1 MTAAFLESETV
12 LAEIDPVVG
21 VVAATDPRSQLRG
34 EWSAL
39 RERHA
44 QVTADYLRLVS
55 PPAGTRVARQDL
67 ERTTEAL
74 RTVTA
79 TMRGFAEANSGAL
92 QRARATMQ
100 AAEAQDHGA
109 RVASHRAMTA
119 LENAGPAVGRLQ
131 SVTKATDELDRALRV
146 FEQASGLRERQSAAA
161 TIITSAQR
169 LENLLREAPA
179 FADRARQV
187 IRSVE
192 TRRSAIATRRAQVP
206 DTLSALRR
214 EFSADCSTDLQR
226 TEVVVDERLAH
237 ADTAIS
243 AARTMLADAP
253 DQAIDQADAARD
265 DLSVAEAAVDA
276 VLDRLRLLREVRAD
290 PQGAERR
297 VRFRLRDAQLFAVN
311 HSLVDE
317 WGSVLD
323 AQADRIERARGE
335 LDRVHPDYWGYLT
348 QLRAV
353 DDRISE
359 IVSRMRGQVAAR

>member
-1 MTAAFLESETV
+1 MTAAFLESESV
-12 LAEIDPVVG
+12 LAEIDPAVG

-34 EWSAL
+34 AWSAI
-39 RERHA
+39 REQHA
-44 QVTADYLRLVS
+44 QVTADYLQLLS
-55 PPAGTRVARQDL
+55 PPEGTRVRKQDFD
-67 ERTTEAL
+67 RATEAL
-74 RTVTA
+74 RAVTA
-79 TMRGFAEANSGAL
+79 SMRGFAEANAGAL

-100 AAEAQDHGA
+100 AANAQDLEA

-119 LENAGPAVGRLQ
+119 LENAGPTIGRLQ
-131 SVTKATDELDRALRV
+131 SVIRATDELDRALRV
-146 FEQASGLRERQSAAA
+146 FEQSAGLRDRQSAAA
-161 TIITSAQR
+161 TVITSAQR
-169 LENLLREAPA
+169 LETILREAPTY
-179 FADRARQV
+179 ADRARQV

-192 TRRSAIATRRAQVP
+192 TRRSAIATRGAHVP
-206 DTLSALRR
+206 DTLSQLRR

-226 TEVVVDERLAH
+226 TETVVDERLAH

-243 AARTMLADAP
+243 AARRMLDDAP
-253 DQAIDQADAARD
+253 DQAIGQADAARD

-276 VLDRLRLLREVRAD
+276 VLDRLRVLREVRAD
-290 PQGAERR
+290 PQGAEQR

-323 AQADRIERARGE
+323 AQADRIERARGD

-348 QLRAV
+348 RLRAV

>member
-12 LAEIDPVVG
+12 LADIDPAVA
-21 VVAATDPRSQLRG
+21 VVAATDSRSQLRG
-34 EWSAL
+34 AWSTI
-39 RERHA
+39 RDQHA
-44 QVTADYLRLVS
+44 QVTADYLHLVS
-55 PPAGTRVARQDL
+55 PPEGTRVRQKDYD
-67 ERTTEAL
+67 RTTEAL
-74 RTVTA
+74 RAVTA
-79 TMRGFAEANSGAL
+79 SMRGFAEANAGAL
-92 QRARATMQ
+92 RRARSAVQT
-100 AAEAQDHGA
+100 ANAQDHEA

-119 LENAGPAVGRLQ
+119 LENAGPAIGRLQ
-131 SVTKATDELDRALRV
+131 SVTRATDELDRALRV
-146 FEQASGLRERQSAAA
+146 FEQSSALHERQSAAA
-161 TIITSAQR
+161 TVITSAQR
-169 LENLLREAPA
+169 LESLLREAPA

-192 TRRSAIATRRAQVP
+192 TRRSAIATRSAQVP

-214 EFSADCSTDLQR
+214 EFSADCSTDLER
-226 TEVVVDERLAH
+226 TEAIVDERLAH

-243 AARTMLADAP
+243 SARGMLADAP

-276 VLDRLRLLREVRAD
+276 ALDRLRVLREVRAD
-290 PQGAERR
+290 PQDAERS

-323 AQADRIERARGE
+323 AQADRIERAKRD